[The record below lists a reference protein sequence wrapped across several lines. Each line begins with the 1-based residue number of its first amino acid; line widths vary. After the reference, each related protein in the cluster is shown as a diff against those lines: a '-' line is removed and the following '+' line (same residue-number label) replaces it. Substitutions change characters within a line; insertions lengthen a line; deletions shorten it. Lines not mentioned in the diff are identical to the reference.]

1 MHATRWRTAA
11 LVAAAL
17 LAGSIIG
24 PPLAQAASV
33 GIVTIEGSGSTNRAA
48 VSGAGQV
55 YTAPTDPG
63 KAVTVFSFTGSGTP
77 APGCAAG
84 GIYTI
89 PAGQALIVTG
99 VDFYNFATTAGTSN
113 QIVLEAGPVATP
125 CTNILAGGVA
135 PGSEDGVSQN
145 QEFSPGIAVPA
156 GDALGLNATNESGSA
171 EFYGYLVPA
180 ADVPPGALSHISRAA
195 SGLRTRG
202 RR

>member
-1 MHATRWRTAA
+1 MQATRWRTVA

-55 YTAPTDPG
+55 YTAPADPG
-63 KAVTVFSFTGSGTP
+63 KAVTVFSFAGSGG
-77 APGCAAG
+77 AGCAAG

-99 VDFYNFATTAGTSN
+99 VDFYNFATTASFHEL
-113 QIVLEAGPVATP
+113 VLEAGPAATP
-125 CTNILAGGVA
+125 CAHILAAGVG

-145 QEFSPGIAVPA
+145 QAFSPGIAVPA
-156 GDALGLNATNESGSA
+156 GDAVGLNQFNDSGSVDL
-171 EFYGYLVPA
+171 YGYLVPA
-180 ADVPPGALSHISRAA
+180 ADVPPGALSHLSGAA
-195 SGLRTRG
+195 SGLLTHD